1 MKSILQEN
9 ALEGEDYNV
18 KHDSQGMVQP
28 AISHS
33 IQMQAQEQH
42 EQQDKAIQLMQGTME
57 VAAPTSEQHLSLLD
71 RSQDTGQ

>member
-1 MKSILQEN
+1 MKSNLQEN
-9 ALEGEDYNV
+9 ALEGEGYNV

-57 VAAPTSEQHLSLLD
+57 VAAPRQNNTSLLD